1 MYTIHSL
8 QAKRKLPYERVAP
21 LRGAAEQPKI

>member
-8 QAKRKLPYERVAP
+8 QVKRKLPYERVAP
-21 LRGAAEQPKI
+21 LRAAEQLKI